1 MGAGELDPQG
11 SQGEAGEKT
20 WGPLLLVPGKPH
32 KGGRCLWRRV
42 PGSQQCSAIKLL
54 QRNCPWRGRCQPPY
68 FCHPYE
74 EAGFL
79 IFTIG
84 I

>member
-1 MGAGELDPQG
+1 MLGSLTLKALKDRLVRRRGALYSWCQG
-11 SQGEAGEKT
+11 SLSE
-20 WGPLLLVPGKPH
+20 
-32 KGGRCLWRRV
+32 GGRCLWRRV

-54 QRNCPWRGRCQPPY
+54 QGNCPWRGRCQPPY